1 MYDKIFDLYGKV
13 LADKELPPE
22 KKEEMFNEIRKITS
36 PIDNRWNFRWVIFA
50 LALVALA
57 VPVYALSHGDAKIP
71 DALLSIAATAIGAL
85 AGLLTR
91 MSKPNAPD
99 AS

>member
-1 MYDKIFDLYGKV
+1 MYDKIFDLYTKV
-13 LADKELPPE
+13 LEDKELPPE

-36 PIDNRWNFRWVIFA
+36 PIDNRWNFRYVIFA

-57 VPVYALSHGDAKIP
+57 VPAFALWRADAQIP

-91 MSKPNAPD
+91 MSKPNTPD
-99 AS
+99 V